1 MCTELHHTCHYCN
14 KEYFCTASN
23 KMCATINFD
32 KDKNLCDDCRNQ
44 MEIDIKKLDM
54 EEFESKWNDLL

>member
-1 MCTELHHTCHYCN
+1 
-14 KEYFCTASN
+14 
-23 KMCATINFD
+23 MCATINFD